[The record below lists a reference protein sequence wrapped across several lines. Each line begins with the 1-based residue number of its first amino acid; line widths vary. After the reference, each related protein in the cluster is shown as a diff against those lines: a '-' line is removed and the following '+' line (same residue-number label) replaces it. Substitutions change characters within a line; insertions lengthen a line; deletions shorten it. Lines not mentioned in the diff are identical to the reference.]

1 MAKKSRLKNM
11 RFWAVSAISL
21 MVFCFL
27 FLTFAPSAS
36 AGSFLGARP
45 LTEELKV
52 SSSLHDLWKFFM
64 TTVNSL
70 IIVLLIVV
78 AFAEILRININTYG
92 VKKILPTL
100 VLAVIAA
107 NFSWIICRLIVDI
120 SYVARTMFT
129 DNGGLF
135 ANVFQG
141 ARWTDSQG
149 WTTAVPRF
157 ISAIIR
163 LIYDILVLV
172 AIVLLWLLFWVRN
185 WVIMTLAILS
195 PIAFMA
201 MVLPQTK
208 SLFTRWWTEMLR
220 WTFMPVVSYFF
231 IWLGARFLQSLSP
244 DPLYAMLVAGVCLY
258 GAIITPF
265 KLGGVVMAP
274 IGKLANMGLKKGQS
288 KWVDPAIKEMKDAF
302 MEKYLG
308 TQDEEGG
315 FRGGWK
321 KGGLGG
327 AIKGAAGYMVR
338 RAERVKFRRSE
349 QARAVEGK
357 LDSAVRAAFGGKYG
371 QFNKELEGWVNK
383 SVPKSKRTASYVG
396 EDGQIHE
403 ELLTGAK
410 AIAYRTDSINGDF
423 GEKDW
428 IHKKNLGDF
437 FEETESGKQAM
448 DRSVQYAFRVGAE
461 DARMKALRME
471 SELLA
476 YHYTPDMPNRYH
488 DNTMYGY
495 GEDDDPRRHHFSLMQ
510 ARKQEWDGRL
520 LWMDMM
526 RQKTE
531 GDALTADMQNAI
543 PLNRFASNFQ
553 YLRQMLTDDDALPV
567 GHADKLTAEER
578 ADAAEAM
585 ELLREAYRNMAS
597 HEVIT
602 DNVRDGRLV
611 GGNLPTVR
619 AMTARA
625 DGTFSDDI
633 EDCQLMQT
641 LAHVQDENLYMFE
654 GREAKRWTARAKEE
668 ISSEQGKRTSIQ
680 SGQKGWDH
688 KKYSD
693 TATDATATEEDR
705 RRAEERL
712 RQNAAILNGDLT
724 AIPAG
729 HPLEVAIAQWR
740 NLSTAATRPGDTD
753 YRPALTQYFI
763 PNVAYAAQQ
772 ANGQLTRE
780 MMAQAIKIGVE
791 QGLSNSNFSGTIK
804 SAFVEEAVKTRRAA
818 AEARSAL
825 PAGASE
831 DDKKAHKKELDDQDE
846 AYRKEIAALDA
857 RALHERVSTDTGG
870 TLSLLQQY
878 QNKMA
883 TDLGAHI
890 DALGSHAQLGFTDAG
905 QVTIKINQE
914 GATTEAERS
923 ALVGA
928 MESVWLSLASQD
940 PSDRNR
946 GAFSRGQAAGASQKN
961 VLVNNEPGVRIIEGA
976 DAVGK
981 KGIVAKARKRARA
994 EGGD

>member
-1 MAKKSRLKNM
+1 MSKQKNFKNI
-11 RFWAVSAISL
+11 RFLTISAFSL
-21 MVFCFL
+21 AFFCFL
-27 FLTFAPSAS
+27 FLTFIPSAN
-36 AGSFLGARP
+36 AGGFLGARP

-129 DNGGLF
+129 DNGMLF

-141 ARWTDSQG
+141 ARWTDSEG
-149 WTTAVPRF
+149 WTTAIPRF

-163 LIYDILVLV
+163 LIYDVLVLV
-172 AIVLLWLLFWVRN
+172 AIILLWLLFWVRN
-185 WVIMTLAILS
+185 WVIMTLAVLS
-195 PIAFMA
+195 PIAFMT

-208 SLFTRWWTEMLR
+208 SLFTRWWSEMLR
-220 WTFMPVVSYFF
+220 WSFIPVISYFF
-231 IWLGARFLQSLSP
+231 IWLGARFLQSLSS

-274 IGKLANMGLKKGQS
+274 IGKLANMGIKKGQQ

-321 KGGLGG
+321 KGGIGG

-371 QFNKELEGWVNK
+371 QFKGELEGWVNK
-383 SVPKSKRTASYVG
+383 TVPKSKRTARYVDENG
-396 EDGQIHE
+396 VERE
-403 ELLTGAK
+403 ELLTGAQ

-428 IHKKNLGDF
+428 IHKANLGDF
-437 FEETESGKQAM
+437 FEQTQSGQQAM
-448 DRSVQYAFRVGAE
+448 DRAVQYAFRVGAE
-461 DARMKALRME
+461 DKRMKALRME

-476 YHYTPDMPNRYH
+476 FHYTPGRPNRYH

-495 GEDDDPRRHHFSLMQ
+495 GDDDDPRRHHFSQMQ
-510 ARKQEWDGRL
+510 ALDQEWAGRL
-520 LWMDMM
+520 LIMDMM
-526 RQKTE
+526 RSKTE

-543 PLNRFASNFQ
+543 PLNRFASNFH
-553 YLRQMLTDDDALPV
+553 YLRQMLEDDAALPV
-567 GHADKLTAEER
+567 GHADKLTAEEI
-578 ADAAEAM
+578 ADAQEAM
-585 ELLREAYRNMAS
+585 EMLREAYRSMAS

-602 DNVRDGRLV
+602 SNVRDGRLV

-633 EDCQLMQT
+633 EDCHLMQD
-641 LAHVQDENLYMFE
+641 LAHIQEENLYMFE
-654 GREAKRWTARAKEE
+654 GREAKRWTARALEE
-668 ISSEQGKRTSIQ
+668 IESERKKRTSIQ
-680 SGQKGWDH
+680 SGQKGWDIERY
-688 KKYSD
+688 KKAIAAGGD
-693 TATDATATEEDR
+693 EAAA
-705 RRAEERL
+705 AEERL
-712 RQNAAILNGDLT
+712 RQSAAILNGDLT

-729 HPLEVAIAQWR
+729 HPLEVLIAQWR

-763 PNVAYAAQQ
+763 PNVAYAAKQEGG
-772 ANGQLTRE
+772 ALTRE

-804 SAFVEEAVKTRRAA
+804 TAFVDEAVKTRRAM
-818 AEARSAL
+818 AEASAPL
-825 PAGASE
+825 PAGATE
-831 DDKKAHKKELDDQDE
+831 DEKKAYEKELHDQDE

-857 RALHERVSTDTGG
+857 KALHTRVMDDTGG
-870 TLSLLQQY
+870 TLSLLDQFQK
-878 QNKMA
+878 KMA

-890 DALGSHAQLGFTDAG
+890 DALGAHAELGFTDAG
-905 QVTIKINQE
+905 QVTVNIDQE
-914 GATTEAERS
+914 GATTESERT

-928 MESVWLSLASQD
+928 MESVWLALASQD

-961 VLVNNEPGVRIIEGA
+961 RLVNNEPGVTMIEGA
-976 DAVGK
+976 DSVGK